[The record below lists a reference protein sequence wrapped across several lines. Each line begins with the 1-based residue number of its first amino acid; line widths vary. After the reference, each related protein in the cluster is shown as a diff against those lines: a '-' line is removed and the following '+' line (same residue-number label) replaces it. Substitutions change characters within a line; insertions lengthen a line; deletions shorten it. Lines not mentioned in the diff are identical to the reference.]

1 MSLAVADV
9 NGDRKLDLIV
19 GYSLGPAAVYLNDGE
34 ANFPGEPS
42 HFGLPNA
49 WALATGDMDGNG
61 SLDIV
66 AGYNNNSP
74 SGGQNYIYLNDGQG
88 NFGWQGG
95 ERKLGDPGRNTRS
108 VAVGDLN
115 GDGALDVVVGN
126 YGYRDRD
133 TEPRAS
139 RTMSTSTTAPATST
153 GPTANASSPATPT
166 TPRAWR
172 WET

>member
-1 MSLAVADV
+1 M
-9 NGDRKLDLIV
+9 DLIV
-19 GYSLGPAAVYLNDGE
+19 GYSLGPAAVYLNDGQ
-34 ANFPGEPS
+34 ATFRGEPS

-66 AGYNNNSP
+66 AGYNNNSL

-95 ERKLGDPGRNTRS
+95 ERKLGDPGRNTQS

-126 YGYRDRD
+126 YGYRVPRRQ
-133 TEPRAS
+133 TKGEPNYVYLNDGAGNFDW
-139 RTMSTSTTAPATST
+139 MK
-153 GPTANASSPATPT
+153 ANRSSPETPT

-172 WET
+172 WAM